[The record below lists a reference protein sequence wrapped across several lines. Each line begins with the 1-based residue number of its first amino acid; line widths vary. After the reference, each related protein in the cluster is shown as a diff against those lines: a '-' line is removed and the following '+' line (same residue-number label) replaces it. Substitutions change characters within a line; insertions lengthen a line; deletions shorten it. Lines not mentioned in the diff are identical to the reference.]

1 MFAYYLLTDL
11 LVTQRTHVEALP
23 DPNPYP
29 DPDPDPDPNP
39 DPNPNSNPNPDPSPN
54 PNPNPDPDPNP
65 VPNQWKHER
74 DERTRRASTDEARE
88 RVQNSDEAET
98 AAAESAELGAPPSVA
113 IAGGA
118 RELF

>member
-11 LVTQRTHVEALP
+11 LVTQRTHVEAL
-23 DPNPYP
+23 
-29 DPDPDPDPNP
+29 
-39 DPNPNSNPNPDPSPN
+39 PDPSPN